1 MTKVKMPKR
10 FKSKRGEHGGTT
22 VEAVTAI
29 IILFFIVFAML
40 QVYHWCTS
48 TQICQ
53 YSAFYTTKSL
63 ALGYQ
68 AVFAERAARVAAIA
82 ISGKSTGTGD
92 DNELAA
98 ENYMVNGDGS
108 GVRYEYWHPKGGHN
122 APSLGVQGRLV
133 RRADNDACV
142 ATGVVTLENAPL
154 LNPNLATFLSIK
166 KSPEPTAKLDAY
178 SYGSELLEY
187 EL

>member
-1 MTKVKMPKR
+1 MNEVKVQKR
-10 FKSKRGEHGGTT
+10 KRSEHGGTT

-40 QVYHWCTS
+40 QVYHWCMS

-98 ENYMVNGDGS
+98 ENYMIDGDGS

-122 APSLGVQGRLV
+122 APSLGVQGRLI
-133 RRADNDACV
+133 RRAANDACI

-154 LNPNLATFLSIK
+154 LESTLATFLSIK